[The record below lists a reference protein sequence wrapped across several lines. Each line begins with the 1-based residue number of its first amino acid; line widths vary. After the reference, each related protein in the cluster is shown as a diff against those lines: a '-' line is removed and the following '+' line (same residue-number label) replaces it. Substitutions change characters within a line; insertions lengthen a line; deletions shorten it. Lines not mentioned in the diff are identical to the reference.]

1 MSSNKTIYTILSGV
15 LKMAENKIINNKSGR
30 DKFAVIQRVRIGT
43 RLPVYLPQR
52 IDDELCEILKEFRV
66 KAMRLGIKQFFIQ
79 THFQTPLELTPDSVI
94 AIQKLNSTGWQITNQ
109 NVFTISASRKGH
121 VSKLREELIKLNV
134 LPYYTFAVK
143 GFDENRSLFVPNAR
157 LVQEMK
163 EEKSEGKISS
173 DLNLKLTDIIYS
185 NDYPGLSKLMD
196 ENSLP
201 FISTDRNIMNLPGI
215 GKSLTFNLIGIDRY
229 GSRILSFEYDK
240 KRQHSPYIKSQGD
253 IIIKERRS
261 ILSYLI
267 ALFDKKENVNDYKS
281 IWYYRNSQTE
291 SRFDFFEYPPQ
302 PETITTKLNHTIYD

>member
-1 MSSNKTIYTILSGV
+1 M
-15 LKMAENKIINNKSGR
+15 
-30 DKFAVIQRVRIGT
+30 
-43 RLPVYLPQR
+43 
-52 IDDELCEILKEFRV
+52 
-66 KAMRLGIKQFFIQ
+66 
-79 THFQTPLELTPDSVI
+79 
-94 AIQKLNSTGWQITNQ
+94 
-109 NVFTISASRKGH
+109 
-121 VSKLREELIKLNV
+121 NV